1 MISPRTLAITAVGLI
16 FASTP
21 LAAQDLSRYRN
32 FTLGS
37 TVAAVTKINGARPDE
52 IKILHQRPAM
62 IQEMRWRPRPRYTD
76 ASVQADAVREVIFS
90 FYDDQLFRIAVDY
103 DRQGT
108 EGLTDTDLIE
118 SMTATY
124 GPPALRTTNFATGT
138 RAEATDSDAVIARW
152 LGPESSLT
160 LVRGTYPTNV
170 RLVVAL
176 TRLEALAQTA
186 SAVSIQQD
194 AQEAPQ
200 REIDRQK
207 GIAEASRVA
216 LAKARVTNKAMFKP

>member
-1 MISPRTLAITAVGLI
+1 MISPRTLAMAAAGLI
-16 FASTP
+16 VASIP
-21 LAAQDLSRYRN
+21 LAAQDLSRYRD

-37 TVAAVTKINGARPDE
+37 TIAAVAKINGARPDE
-52 IKILHQRPAM
+52 IKVLHQRPAV
-62 IQEMRWRPRPRYTD
+62 IQEMRWRPRPRYSD
-76 ASVQADAVREVIFS
+76 ASMKADAVREVVFS
-90 FYDDQLFRIAVDY
+90 FYDDQLFMIAVDY

-108 EGLTDTDLIE
+108 EGLTDGDLIE

-124 GPPALRTTNFATGT
+124 GAPALRTTNFATGT
-138 RAEATDSDAVIARW
+138 RAAATDSDAVIARW

-160 LVRGTYPTNV
+160 LVRGTYPTSV

-200 REIDRQK
+200 RELDRQK
-207 GIAEASRVA
+207 RVVEAGRVA
-216 LAKARVTNKAMFKP
+216 LDKARTANKLSFKP